1 MTQELLEWQYCTLS
15 GTTARV
21 VSQSLDMLFCATV
34 LSQIRPIQV
43 RELEWALYNQTLSKG
58 LRHE

>member
-21 VSQSLDMLFCATV
+21 VWQFLDMLFCATV
-34 LSQIRPIQV
+34 LLQIRPIQL
-43 RELEWALYNQTLSKG
+43 RELESA
-58 LRHE
+58 